1 MMRVVSVNIGRPRE
15 VVWRN
20 NIVRTGIFK
29 EPVAGRVPLRRTNL
43 DGDAQADL
51 SVHGGPDKA
60 VYAYP
65 VENYDFWRE
74 QLPGRELPFGIFG
87 ENLTLAGLT
96 EDAVYIGD
104 ELRIGTA
111 RLIITQPRFP
121 CYKLGI
127 RFGDPAIV
135 ARFLAGNRPGF
146 YLSVLEEG
154 EIGAGDTVGWVHER
168 RNKLTVVDL
177 FRLMTNEKTNVKLL
191 KRALRAGRLA
201 SALRAK
207 IGAWLIKATDASR
220 NSQA

>member
-1 MMRVVSVNIGRPRE
+1 MRVVSVNVGRPRE
-15 VVWRN
+15 IVWGTRV
-20 NIVRTGIFK
+20 VRTGIFK
-29 EPVAGRVPLRRTNL
+29 EPVAGRVPLRPLNL
-43 DGDAQADL
+43 DGDEQADL
-51 SVHGGPDKA
+51 SVHGGHDKA

-74 QLPGRELPFGIFG
+74 QLPGRDLPFGIFG

-111 RLIITQPRFP
+111 RLIITQPRLP
-121 CYKLGI
+121 CFKLGV
-127 RFGDPAIV
+127 RFGDPSIV
-135 ARFLAGNRPGF
+135 ARFLHSKRPGF

-154 EIGAGDTVGWVHER
+154 EIGAGDAVEWVHER
-168 RNKLTVVDL
+168 RNKMTVIEL

-201 SALRAK
+201 STLRAK
-207 IGAWLIKATDASR
+207 IGTWLLKAAGPYRKEGT
-220 NSQA
+220 